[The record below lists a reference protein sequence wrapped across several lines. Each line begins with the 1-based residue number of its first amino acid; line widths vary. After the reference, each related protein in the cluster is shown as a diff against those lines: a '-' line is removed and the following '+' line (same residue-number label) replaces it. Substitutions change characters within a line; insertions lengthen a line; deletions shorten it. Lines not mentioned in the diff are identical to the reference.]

1 MAAVAIEVIVVVV
14 VMLLVVLLVLVLMVV
29 LLSLMLIWS
38 VVAAVIK
45 EVPVNVVVWDCQ
57 GVKGK
62 CCRPRSSLLPEVID
76 RIHNS
81 LAIRCPLHRR
91 ICRLSSLSNPR

>member
-14 VMLLVVLLVLVLMVV
+14 VMLLVVLLVLVVV